1 MGKFDL
7 YKIPLKTM
15 AIGTHEFEFH
25 LDNQFFKNIDG
36 TEFQKGDVKVLLT
49 VTKTALTHEF
59 NFKFEGV
66 VQVPCDRCLDEM
78 DQPISTQNRLY
89 VKLGKEYSEESDEIV
104 IIPED
109 EGEINLAWFLYEF
122 IALAIP
128 MKHVHAPGKCNKTMS
143 SKLHKH
149 MSRSDEEE
157 DNSFI
162 EDESE
167 TPVDDDTEDDVPTD
181 PRWDEL
187 KKLIDNN

>member
-1 MGKFDL
+1 MS
-7 YKIPLKTM
+7 
-15 AIGTHEFEFH
+15 IGTHQYEFH
-25 LDNQFFKNIDG
+25 LDNLFFKNIDG

-78 DQPISTQNRLY
+78 DQPVSSQNRLF

-104 IIPED
+104 IIPEE

-128 MKHVHAPGKCNKTMS
+128 MKHVHAPGKCNKTVS

-149 MSRSDEEE
+149 MSRSEE
-157 DNSFI
+157 DA
-162 EDESE
+162 EDEVFADDADA
-167 TPVDDDTEDDVPTD
+167 PVDDADDDAPTD

>member
-7 YKIPLKTM
+7 YKIPLKSM
-15 AIGTHEFEFH
+15 SIGTHQYEFH
-25 LDNQFFKNIDG
+25 LDNVFFKNIDG
-36 TEFQKGDVKVLLT
+36 TEFQKGDVKVQLT
-49 VTKTALTHEF
+49 VIKTALTHEF
-59 NFKFEGV
+59 YFKLDGV
-66 VQVPCDRCLDEM
+66 IQVPCDRCLDDM
-78 DQPISTQNRLY
+78 DLPISTQSKLY
-89 VKLGKEYSEESDEIV
+89 VKLGKDYSEESEEIV

-143 SKLHKH
+143 SKLRKH
-149 MSRSDEEE
+149 ITRTSDDDDSFDGDIDADIIQEE
-157 DNSFI
+157 D
-162 EDESE
+162 
-167 TPVDDDTEDDVPTD
+167 TEDVPTD